1 MNTKQIM
8 VAVFGTVLKV
18 AIAAV
23 VILLVYKGA
32 VIGYDYGYRVF
43 KEEPVAE
50 SPGMNVQVDVT
61 VGKSTMQIGEL
72 LESKGLIRD
81 AKLFYVQNLLSHYK
95 NTLRPG
101 SYTLNTSMTMSEM
114 MEVMSPQEA
123 EETTESME
131 STESTEST
139 ETGAQTPEESTPEA
153 GSEDDNG

>member
-32 VIGYDYGYRVF
+32 VIGYDYGFRVF

-50 SPGMNVQVDVT
+50 SPGMNVQVDIT
-61 VGKSTMQIGEL
+61 VGKGAMQIGEL

-81 AKLFYVQNLLSHYK
+81 ARLFYVQNFLSHYK
-95 NTLRPG
+95 NALKPG
-101 SYTLNTSMTMSEM
+101 SYVLNTSMTMSEM
-114 MEVMSPQEA
+114 MEVMSPQKP
-123 EETTESME
+123 EETTEGTESIETGVQAPDE
-131 STESTEST
+131 STS
-139 ETGAQTPEESTPEA
+139 EE
-153 GSEDDNG
+153 GSVNDNG